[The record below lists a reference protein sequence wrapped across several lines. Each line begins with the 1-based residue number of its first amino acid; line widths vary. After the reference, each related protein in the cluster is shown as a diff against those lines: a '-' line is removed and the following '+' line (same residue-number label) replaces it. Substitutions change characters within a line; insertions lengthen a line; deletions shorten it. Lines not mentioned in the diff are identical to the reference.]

1 MKDHEYVLN
10 LSSQARRQ
18 INTLPTKLRDAICQR
33 IFEEIAV
40 APFRFSKRRH
50 QDSSY
55 RKSSLGNIRIF
66 IRIDE
71 EKQQIQVEA
80 VTKRKSTY
88 GRGNFVVGASAD

>member
-1 MKDHEYVLN
+1 MKAHEYVLN

-18 INTLPTKLRDAICQR
+18 INRLPTKLRDVICQR

-40 APFRFSKRRH
+40 APFRFSRSRY
-50 QDSSY
+50 QDPRY
-55 RKSSLGNIRIF
+55 RKSSIGNIRIF

-71 EKQQIQVEA
+71 EKKQIQVEA

-88 GRGNFVVGASAD
+88 GRGNFVAGNSAD